1 MAHDPRNES
10 QRPAP
15 ERVTPRPGGDPA
27 HPEPVTVGQY
37 PTEIQATFAA
47 NMLREAGIRC
57 ELVGA
62 ASSGFKAE
70 SPGYVRLLV
79 SQNDEAQARAMLEE
93 FDAEKAADEPDTE
106 PDTNS

>member
-1 MAHDPRNES
+1 MD
-10 QRPAP
+10 
-15 ERVTPRPGGDPA
+15 
-27 HPEPVTVGQY
+27 HPEPVTVGQF

-57 ELVGA
+57 ELLGG

-79 SQNDEAQARAMLEE
+79 SANDETKARALLEE
-93 FDAEKAADEPDTE
+93 FNAEKAPDEDS
-106 PDTNS
+106 D

>member
-1 MAHDPRNES
+1 MD
-10 QRPAP
+10 
-15 ERVTPRPGGDPA
+15 

-57 ELVGA
+57 ELLGG

-70 SPGYVRLLV
+70 APGYVRLLV
-79 SQNDEAQARAMLEE
+79 SANDETKARALLEE
-93 FDAEKAADEPDTE
+93 FDAQKAPEEDAD
-106 PDTNS
+106 

>member
-1 MAHDPRNES
+1 MAHADDAINDS

-15 ERVTPRPGGDPA
+15 EPDGASPED

-37 PTEIQATFAA
+37 ATEIQATFAA

-57 ELVGA
+57 EVLGGS
-62 ASSGFKAE
+62 SSGFKAE

-79 SQNDEAQARAMLEE
+79 SQNDASRARTLLED
-93 FDAEKAADEPDTE
+93 FQDEKAPHDT
-106 PDTNS
+106 DANDD

>member
-1 MAHDPRNES
+1 MTNQD
-10 QRPAP
+10 
-15 ERVTPRPGGDPA
+15 
-27 HPEPVTVGQY
+27 HPEPVIVGQY

-57 ELVGA
+57 EMVGA

-79 SQNDEAQARAMLEE
+79 STNDETKARTLLEE
-93 FDAEKAADEPDTE
+93 FGAEKAPEDDAD
-106 PDTNS
+106 

>member
-1 MAHDPRNES
+1 MTNQD
-10 QRPAP
+10 
-15 ERVTPRPGGDPA
+15 

-57 ELVGA
+57 EVLGG

-79 SQNDEAQARAMLEE
+79 SANDETKARALLEE
-93 FDAEKAADEPDTE
+93 FDAEKAPEEDID
-106 PDTNS
+106 

>member
-1 MAHDPRNES
+1 MAHADDAINDS

-15 ERVTPRPGGDPA
+15 EPDEASPED
-27 HPEPVTVGQY
+27 HSEPVTLAQY
-37 PTEIQATFAA
+37 ATEIQATFAA

-57 ELVGA
+57 ELVGG

-79 SQNDEAQARAMLEE
+79 SQNDASRARALLED
-93 FDAEKAADEPDTE
+93 FQAEKAPD
-106 PDTNS
+106 DANDD

>member
-1 MAHDPRNES
+1 MD
-10 QRPAP
+10 
-15 ERVTPRPGGDPA
+15 
-27 HPEPVTVGQY
+27 HPEPVTVGQF

-57 ELVGA
+57 ELLGG

-79 SQNDEAQARAMLEE
+79 SANDETKARALLEE
-93 FDAEKAADEPDTE
+93 FNAEKAPDK
-106 PDTNS
+106 DSD

>member
-1 MAHDPRNES
+1 MD
-10 QRPAP
+10 
-15 ERVTPRPGGDPA
+15 

-57 ELVGA
+57 ELLGG

-70 SPGYVRLLV
+70 APGYVRLLV
-79 SQNDEAQARAMLEE
+79 SANDEAKARALLEE
-93 FDAEKAADEPDTE
+93 FDAQKAPETGAD
-106 PDTNS
+106 

>member
-1 MAHDPRNES
+1 MAHDPRNQS
-10 QRPAP
+10 QRPTP
-15 ERVTPRPGGDPA
+15 EPSSGGGDAA

-37 PTEIQATFAA
+37 ETEIQATFAA

-57 ELVGA
+57 ELLGG

-79 SQNDEAQARAMLEE
+79 SQKDEAQARMLLEE
-93 FDAEKAADEPDTE
+93 FDAEKAVDEADEE
-106 PDTNS
+106 S

>member
-1 MAHDPRNES
+1 MSNQD
-10 QRPAP
+10 
-15 ERVTPRPGGDPA
+15 

-57 ELVGA
+57 EVVGG

-70 SPGYVRLLV
+70 APGYVRLMV
-79 SQNDEAQARAMLEE
+79 STNDETKARALLEE
-93 FDAEKAADEPDTE
+93 FDAQKAPEEDSD
-106 PDTNS
+106 